1 MEKGVRCGCIAA
13 ILVAAIVFLS
23 IPVAVA
29 DYQFNG
35 WGLTTRSSGTLN
47 GTVFIGSVG
56 WNGQT
61 TLSGSFDV
69 PAGTVRKAYL
79 YSGVWGGNAY
89 NEGWVSVKFN
99 GNELGPLHLEGV
111 NDNNPNV
118 WATTHGKYWWW
129 YNVTD
134 NVTAGQT
141 NTANVSKINGTID
154 GRVYGIVL
162 VVVLENNSYPLIQY
176 WINDGHD
183 ALNYVNDYNENTTYF
198 NGTVTIGPNIAELT
212 MVHLTAY
219 YPVCSN
225 CLKFNGNPLNTSMVD
240 SNDFE
245 INTWDVLNYLNTTG
259 NQSVWYSRGEDGYVS
274 VCNAI
279 LVLQNTSIPDLIVS
293 DIGFPDVIE
302 PNTNQTINATIVN
315 KGKANVTTSFNV
327 SLYVD
332 GVLNGT
338 VSVNGLNMSESKVVD
353 FTVNLSAG
361 THEFKVIA
369 DVNNQV
375 DELKEWNNERTE
387 VHIVGRAIIVMSDSD
402 FDELVSAGLANNIS
416 GTYYIE
422 NLTIEN
428 LTGYDGIHIE
438 NTNVPFVIKNCTIR
452 NCQVYG
458 GEGGRGIYL
467 SNLSN
472 GTIEENMI
480 QGNYK
485 GIMVV
490 KSRYVDIINNTVQDS
505 IASGIEIFPRA
516 LKPEYLNDTQF
527 VSIRNN
533 TIANNSYGIELIG
546 FNHTV
551 ENNTIRNNTKCG
563 IYVWGNWSK
572 IFGNDIMYSGDYGLK
587 MDNSSH
593 NCVFWNDFISNNL
606 DFPGR
611 KSQAYDNRS
620 TNCWNCSV
628 NNPWGIGYNYS
639 KNTYDN
645 YTGNYWSNCMVNDP
659 DGDGINNS
667 AYSIDGGAGAQDY
680 RPLVAP
686 WNNYTLVKCG
696 DANDDGKIRTGDAY
710 KVFYGYAVSKWA
722 ADANGDGKIR
732 TGDAYKVFYGILNC
746 MHCCMHCCGG

>member
-1 MEKGVRCGCIAA
+1 MAA

-29 DYQFNG
+29 DYQFDG

-69 PAGTVRKAYL
+69 PAGTVREAYL
-79 YSGVWGGNAY
+79 YSGVWGGNEEY
-89 NEGWVSVKFN
+89 TGWVSVKFN

-129 YNVTD
+129 YDVT
-134 NVTAGQT
+134 NLVNAGQT

-162 VVVLENNSYPLIQY
+162 VVVLENNSYPLTQY
-176 WINDGHD
+176 WINEGHD
-183 ALNYVNDYNENTTYF
+183 ALNYVKPHDTNTTYF

-219 YPVCSN
+219 DPVCSN
-225 CLKFNGNPLNTSMVD
+225 CLEFNGNTLDTSMVD
-240 SNDFE
+240 SNTFE
-245 INTWDVLNYLNTTG
+245 INTWDVLNYLNTAG
-259 NQSVWYSRGEDGYVS
+259 NQSVWYSRGEDGFVS

-279 LVLQNTSIPDLIVS
+279 LVLQNASIPDLIVS

-302 PNTNQTINATIVN
+302 PNTNQIINATIVN
-315 KGKANVTTSFNV
+315 NGTANVTTSFNV

-338 VSVNGLNMSESKVVD
+338 VSVNGLNMGESKVVN

-369 DVNNQV
+369 DVNDQV

-387 VHIVGRAIIVMSDSD
+387 VHIVGRAIIVMSNSD
-402 FDELVSAGLANNIS
+402 FDELVSAGLAKNIG

-422 NLTIEN
+422 NHIIED

-452 NCQVYG
+452 NCQIYSDK
-458 GEGGRGIYL
+458 GGRGIYL
-467 SNLSN
+467 YNLSN
-472 GTIEENMI
+472 GIIEENMI

-485 GIMVV
+485 GIVV
-490 KSRYVDIINNTVQDS
+490 EKSKYVDIINNTVQDS
-505 IASGIEIFPRA
+505 IDSGIDIFPRA
-516 LKPEYLNDTQF
+516 LKPEYLGDTQF

-533 TIANNSYGIELIG
+533 TIVNNSYGIELIG
-546 FNHTV
+546 FYHTV
-551 ENNTIRNNTKCG
+551 EGNTIRNNTKCG
-563 IYVWGNWSK
+563 IYVWGNYSK
-572 IFGNDIMYSGDYGLK
+572 IFGNDIMYNGDYGLK

-593 NCVFWNDFISNNL
+593 NCVFWNDFISN
-606 DFPGR
+606 GR
-611 KSQAYDNRS
+611 TPQAYDNTG
-620 TNCWNCSV
+620 TNYWNCSV
-628 NNPWGIGYNYS
+628 DNPWGIGYKYDE
-639 KNTYDN
+639 NTYDN
-645 YTGNYWSNCMVNDP
+645 YTGNYWSDCVVSDSN
-659 DGDGINNS
+659 GDGINDS

-680 RPLVAP
+680 RPLIAP

-696 DANDDGKIRTGDAY
+696 D
-710 KVFYGYAVSKWA
+710 V
-722 ADANGDGKIR
+722 NGDGYVTGYDNTLLKLYIGKVPGWLPASYWASDVNGDGYVTGYDNTLLKLYIGKVPGWKLTCR
-732 TGDAYKVFYGILNC
+732 T
-746 MHCCMHCCGG
+746 CCLKR